1 MPTIEEDIQ
10 LLIQIVQKDSDIRE
24 RRKLIESVPTRIKA
38 IDRELKR
45 MDEEYAETNKT
56 LDKLERER
64 SQINR
69 DIDAQKHSIEA
80 KRNEQRS
87 VKTNKEYQ
95 ALMIEIQ
102 YLASQID
109 KEETRLIA
117 IDDENET
124 RRREIKRITDRIAS
138 EKSTLENE
146 KKSLEGALREAQDA
160 LKIIEDE
167 KLRIMPHIS
176 ERIRALYA
184 RILKAKGDSGVAN
197 VVADICQGCYSRV
210 PPQKALEI
218 RRNDDIFTCEVC
230 GRILVYYEKQ

>member
-10 LLIQIVQKDSDIRE
+10 LLIQIVQKDTDIRE
-24 RRKLIESVPTRIKA
+24 RRKLIESVPSRIKA

-64 SQINR
+64 GQINR
-69 DIDAQKHSIEA
+69 DIDAQKQAMEA
-80 KRNEQRS
+80 KRGEQRS
-87 VKTNKEYQ
+87 VKTNKEFQ
-95 ALMIEIQ
+95 ALMSEIQ

-117 IDDENET
+117 IDDESEA
-124 RRREIKRITDRIAS
+124 RKREIKRITDRIAND
-138 EKSTLENE
+138 KSALVAERS
-146 KKSLEGALREAQDA
+146 SLEGSLREAEDA

-176 ERIRALYA
+176 ERVRALYA
-184 RILKAKGDSGVAN
+184 RILRAKGDSGVAN
-197 VVADICQGCYSRV
+197 VVGDICQGCYSRV

-218 RRNDDIFTCEVC
+218 RRNDDISTCEVC
-230 GRILVYYEKQ
+230 GRILVYFENK